1 MKRHFSLTVV
11 GRLAPVLF
19 LPAMSPLLF
28 AQEDKGVPDESRLV
42 RPGKSDAVQAQRD
55 GNVTSANGMQSI
67 FFNVR
72 DYGAAGDGKSKDT
85 QAVQRTIDACEDRG
99 GGTVYFPAGVYLSGS
114 LHLKSHV
121 AIHLESGA
129 TLRAS
134 TNDAD
139 FDPYEKLEFRND
151 SDEETSFFHF
161 SLIWAEDVSNIGITG
176 LGTIDS
182 NREGR
187 EGPRTIALKRCDRVT
202 IRDITIR
209 NAGNYCISLLGT
221 DHVNIDGVSV
231 FRSFCD
237 GIDPDCCHHV
247 NISNCHIE
255 SWDDAIVPKASFSLG
270 YERSTEHLTVA
281 NCVMATNS
289 NGFKLGTE
297 SKGDFRHITV
307 SNCVVTPYTSKTNY
321 RTPGGKPIS
330 GIALI
335 SADGA
340 RIENITITNISMKEV
355 HFPIF
360 MQLSNRGRDSNIPV
374 PGTVGNVTIS
384 NVTAQRAKIGCIVD
398 GLPGHRLHDIHLD
411 NIRINCFGGGIR
423 VTEER
428 EVSEMVGKYP
438 SANRYED
445 VPTCGLFIRHVSG
458 FKLEDFELSMENV
471 DLRHA
476 VICDDAEDLMIDSFN
491 TPGATGGASPI
502 RFDNVRNSII
512 RGCRP
517 EGGVNVFLTV
527 SGEHSDAI
535 TLTGN
540 DFTHIEEVLARDDD
554 VPAER
559 VRSEFNL
566 E

>member
-1 MKRHFSLTVV
+1 MTDGRRADNCRLECFLTIR
-11 GRLAPVLF
+11 RLFVTNIRRLTPILLVLF
-19 LPAMSPLLF
+19 ASSLVPAQDGLPE
-28 AQEDKGVPDESRLV
+28 QHR
-42 RPGKSDAVQAQRD
+42 GKAGSTNGLNIAFFSVLDHGAV
-55 GNVTSANGMQSI
+55 
-67 FFNVR
+67 
-72 DYGAAGDGKSKDT
+72 GDGKSKDT
-85 QAVQRTIDACEDRG
+85 QAIQSTIDACAVRG
-99 GGTVYFPAGVYLSGS
+99 GGTVCFPAGVYLSGS
-114 LHLKSHV
+114 LHLKKHV
-121 AIHLESGA
+121 TIHLENGA
-129 TLRAS
+129 TLLAS
-134 TNDAD
+134 PNDAD
-139 FDPYEKLEFRND
+139 FDPCEKLTFRND
-151 SDEETSFFHF
+151 SDEETSYFHF
-161 SLIWAEDVSNIGITG
+161 SLIWAEGVSNIGITG

-182 NREGR
+182 NRKGR
-187 EGPRTIALKRCDRVT
+187 GGPKTIALKGCRRVT

-221 DHVNIDGVSV
+221 DHVNIDGISV

-255 SWDDAIVPKASFSLG
+255 SWDDAIVPKTSFSLG

-307 SNCVVTPYTSKTNY
+307 SNCVVMPYTSKTNY

-340 RIENITITNISMKEV
+340 RIENISITNISMKEV
-355 HFPIF
+355 RFPIF
-360 MQLSNRGRDSNIPV
+360 MQLSNRGRNSDIPV
-374 PGTVGNVTIS
+374 PGAIRNIIIS
-384 NVTAQRAKIGCIVD
+384 NVTARHAKIACIVD
-398 GLPGHRLHDIHLD
+398 GLPEHPLHDIHLD
-411 NIRINCFGGGIR
+411 NIKINCLGGGTR
-423 VTEER
+423 VANER

-445 VPTCGLFIRHVSG
+445 VATCGLFIRHVTG
-458 FKLEDFELSMENV
+458 LKLEDVELSMDNV
-471 DLRHA
+471 DFRHV
-476 VICDDAEDLMIDSFN
+476 VICDDVQDLMIDSLN
-491 TPGATGGASPI
+491 APGAADGASLI
-502 RFDNVRNSII
+502 RFDDVRNAMI

-517 EGGVNVFLTV
+517 DDRVNVFLNV
-527 SGEHSDAI
+527 SGKHSDAI
-535 TLTGN
+535 HLTSN
-540 DFTHIEEVLARDDD
+540 DFTNVEEVSVLDET